1 MSHYRGVH
9 LIESIVT
16 VKGLKNGRNQH
27 QVSPYRGVHLVESIV
42 TVKGLKNGMNQ
53 HQVSPYRG
61 VHLVESIVTVKGLEN
76 GRNQHQVSTLKRCPS
91 YREYSYSK
99 RTEKGQE
106 PTPGVHLIEVSIL
119 DSIVTLKGLKN
130 GRNQHQVSTL

>member
-1 MSHYRGVH
+1 
-9 LIESIVT
+9 
-16 VKGLKNGRNQH
+16 
-27 QVSPYRGVHLVESIV
+27 
-42 TVKGLKNGMNQ
+42 MNQ

-76 GRNQHQVSTLKRCPS
+76 GRNQHQVSTLKMCPS

-99 RTEKGQE
+99 RTEKRQE

-119 DSIVTLKGLKN
+119 ESIVTLKRLKN